1 LIGRKPGVAASYY
14 FLGIAFDKLGDCP
27 QAQRAYTEF
36 VRRADAAKNKLE
48 IDSANLRLGQMARLV
63 KEGKCKPTAKGK

>member
-1 LIGRKPGVAASYY
+1 MAASYY

-27 QAQRAYTEF
+27 QALRAYQEF

-48 IDSANLRLGQMARLV
+48 IDSANLRLSQINRLV
-63 KEGKCKPTAKGK
+63 KEGKCKPLVKGK